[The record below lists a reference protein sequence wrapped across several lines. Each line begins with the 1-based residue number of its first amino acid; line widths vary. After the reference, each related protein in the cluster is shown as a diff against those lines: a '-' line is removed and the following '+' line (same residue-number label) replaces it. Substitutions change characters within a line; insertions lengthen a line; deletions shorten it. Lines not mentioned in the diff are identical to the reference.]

1 MERGI
6 PKTIT
11 DRSSACGRRNGW
23 RYRGWSRGAAVGF
36 LVAYDPIKNM
46 IKGWC
51 GLGYGD
57 TVMAIPFRK
66 LIFSHTPSIPGQS
79 LEGLSL

>member
-1 MERGI
+1 MEVRRLQAEVSRLKMERGI

-36 LVAYDPIKNM
+36 LVAYDPTKKHDQGM
-46 IKGWC
+46 VRTW
-51 GLGYGD
+51 
-57 TVMAIPFRK
+57 VW
-66 LIFSHTPSIPGQS
+66 
-79 LEGLSL
+79 